1 MPRTPDTTAASTL
14 HAATDSLA
22 GREVLVGVT
31 GGIAAFK
38 VADLVSKLVQR
49 QARVSVVMTR
59 SARKFVGP
67 TTFEALTNRPV
78 LTSMY
83 SPREHP
89 LGEHIG
95 LARRADVYVIAP
107 ASANTLAK
115 LAGGFAGDLVS
126 ILALTMTKPVLV
138 APAMNNEMW
147 SKPAVA
153 RNVMQ
158 LRKDGLGI
166 IEPASGW
173 LSCGAVGPG
182 RMAEVE
188 TILTA
193 LEDTLRR
200 GPAE

>member
-1 MPRTPDTTAASTL
+1 MARSPNKPAAPNP
-14 HAATDSLA
+14 LA
-22 GREVLVGVT
+22 GREILVGVT
-31 GGIAAFK
+31 GGIAAYK
-38 VADLVSKLVQR
+38 VADLVSKLVQHE
-49 QARVSVVMTR
+49 ARVSVVMTR
-59 SARKFVGP
+59 SAHKFIGS

-89 LGEHIG
+89 FGEHIG

-115 LAGGFAGDLVS
+115 LAGGFADDLVS
-126 ILALTMTKPVLV
+126 ILALTMTKQVLV

-153 RNVMQ
+153 RNVLQ
-158 LRKDGLGI
+158 LLKDGLGI

-182 RMAEVE
+182 RMAEVP

-193 LEDTLRR
+193 IEDALLR
-200 GPAE
+200 PQPK